1 MSTTTLTHVSAL
13 SRLGHALSDDTRTRI
28 LLALRDGP
36 ARPSALAGELGV
48 SKQVMSN
55 QLACLRGCGLC
66 ILPDFVAREHPDVVV
81 TDRLAPLAV
90 LDQVPAHA
98 EVVDVANML
107 LAAVRRGEDTKAVD
121 EGATQTV

>member
-55 QLACLRGCGLC
+55 QLACLRGCGL
-66 ILPDFVAREHPDVVV
+66 V
-81 TDRLAPLAV
+81 TATAEGRHVWYTLADDRLGQALGE
-90 LDQVPAHA
+90 LL
-98 EVVDVANML
+98 ELTVAIDPDCCS
-107 LAAVRRGEDTKAVD
+107 AGGCTCA
-121 EGATQTV
+121 